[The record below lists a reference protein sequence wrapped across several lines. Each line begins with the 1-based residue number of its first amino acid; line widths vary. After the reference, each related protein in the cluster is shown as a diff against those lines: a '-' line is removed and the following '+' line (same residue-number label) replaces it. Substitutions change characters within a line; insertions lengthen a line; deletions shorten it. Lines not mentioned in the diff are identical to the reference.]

1 MNKINGTINL
11 GGVPHEMYERIVNY
25 VKNTKS
31 PYSPNYHVLEMKE
44 AKISEDNL
52 LTYNLAIEIIYPDIT
67 RGNPHPEEI
76 NLLSEKVEGLV
87 NLIFPEKKR

>member
-1 MNKINGTINL
+1 MNKINGTLSIRE
-11 GGVPHEMYERIVNY
+11 VPHEMYERLVNY

-44 AKISEDNL
+44 AKITKDNL
-52 LTYNLAIEIIYPDIT
+52 LTYDLTIKIIYPDMM
-67 RGNPHPEEI
+67 RGNPHPKEI

-87 NLIFPEKKR
+87 KLIFPGKEK